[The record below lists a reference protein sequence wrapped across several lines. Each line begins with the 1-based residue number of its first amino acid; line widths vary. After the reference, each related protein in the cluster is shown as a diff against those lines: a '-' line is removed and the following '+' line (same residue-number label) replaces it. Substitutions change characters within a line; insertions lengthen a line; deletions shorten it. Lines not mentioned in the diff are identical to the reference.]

1 MKTKLL
7 LTGLLMAL
15 CAESFAQDVI
25 QTLDSR
31 RIEAKVLEITDDYI
45 RYKTFDNLE
54 GPDYR
59 MSVDR
64 VVRIVFENGTEK
76 AFAPARLFDP
86 YEGIGPYGLYGP
98 NGSYGP
104 CGPLSYRWGH
114 YYDRERRLYSE
125 ELRDRLGVALYGSD
139 YVQARRQFQGGM
151 ALTLSGGALL
161 LFSLASGAMVADF
174 NRSTAA
180 MGMGPSTG
188 AHVESAF
195 LVIGGLA
202 GAAGLGF
209 GIPLLV
215 KGNRKLNALADDYNR
230 RFGQSPSLEMGPTAT
245 GLGLTLRF

>member
-7 LTGLLMAL
+7 LMALLMAL

-125 ELRDRLGVALYGSD
+125 ELRDRLGVALYGSE
-139 YVQARRQFQGGM
+139 YLQAQRQFQWGQW
-151 ALTLSGGALL
+151 LTLGGGALL
-161 LFSLASGAMVADF
+161 TFALASGAMVADF

-180 MGMGPSTG
+180 MGMRHSAADHMET
-188 AHVESAF
+188 AF
-195 LVIGGLA
+195 LVASGLA

-209 GIPLLV
+209 GIPLWV